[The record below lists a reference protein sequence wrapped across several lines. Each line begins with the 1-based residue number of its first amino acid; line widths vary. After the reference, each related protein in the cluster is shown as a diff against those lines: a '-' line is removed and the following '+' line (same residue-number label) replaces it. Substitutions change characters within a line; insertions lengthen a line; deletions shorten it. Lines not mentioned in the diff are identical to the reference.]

1 MDPDGAKIVRRYDA
15 SNRALGPVA
24 DAETRAHNFGLNK
37 CVKQR
42 ATPLQVNEIWPRNIS
57 RARLAACRC
66 GECEQPLLLGY
77 GRVRTE
83 LHPLHP
89 TQDSVIGTHS

>member
-24 DAETRAHNFGLNK
+24 DAESRAHNFGHNK

-57 RARLAACRC
+57 RARLAACRS
-66 GECEQPLLLGY
+66 GEGEQPLLVGY

-83 LHPLHP
+83 QDPFDP
-89 TQDSVIGTHS
+89 TKDSGIGADS